1 MDDRVE
7 GRKKE
12 DKRGWWTSIGVA
24 AVTVGVGILLSATV
38 NPIFDRSVHWDWMA
52 GIAPVLFGLLAF
64 GIRRRWI

>member
-1 MDDRVE
+1 MDNRVE

-12 DKRGWWTSIGVA
+12 AKRGWGTSIGIA

-52 GIAPVLFGLLAF
+52 AIAPVLFGSLVF
-64 GIRRRWI
+64 GIRWRWI

>member
-38 NPIFDRSVHWDWMA
+38 NPVFDRSVHWDWMA
-52 GIAPVLFGLLAF
+52 AIAPVLFGLLAF